1 MLELLGEGKH
11 IINVDESWI
20 NETNFTRKMWAP
32 YGSTG
37 TLTSQIVAPRLVLIA
52 ALDTDGIVYLS
63 LTQTTT
69 DSDILMLFFRYLIRH
84 LDILKDQTGEAT
96 QFFCLMEPGTT
107 LVRRCGST
115 FRKWR

>member
-1 MLELLGEGKH
+1 MLQLLGERKH

-37 TLTSQIVAPRLVLIA
+37 TLTSQIVSPRLALIA
-52 ALDTDGIVYLS
+52 ALDTNGHVYIS

-69 DSDILMLFFRYLIRH
+69 DSEVLMLFFRYLIKH
-84 LDILKDQTGEAT
+84 LDNDR
-96 QFFCLMEPGTT
+96 PN
-107 LVRRCGST
+107 
-115 FRKWR
+115 WRS